1 MQLYPERLSEKIG
14 FDAIRQAAIGKTRSE
29 MGREILERLQPSS
42 KHDRVERLLNETDE
56 MIRLIDGDDPFPLD
70 NLHDVREFL
79 KQSRAEESLLP
90 AQAFTKI
97 SEMIATARRVKSYLG
112 DRAAKYPRLYDLS
125 VELIPLSDLED
136 AIGEVID
143 THGNLRDN
151 ASHELR
157 SIRSKLNKR
166 RSDLRDTINK
176 VMSRAA
182 RDGMTSDEGA
192 TIRGG
197 RMVIPIQAE
206 YKRKIQGFVHDV
218 SSSGQTVYLEPVEAL
233 NINNEIRQLEVA
245 EQREI
250 ERILRQLT
258 NKIRAKKDYIWQNLE
273 TLGKIDAISAR
284 AYLSIQ
290 LDGHIPSISK
300 NQKLYL
306 GKAYNPILLLKNLQ
320 RKKEEREKIVPLNLE
335 LTEQEL
341 CLMIT
346 GPNAGGKSVAMKT
359 LGLCSLMMQSGF
371 AIPAAVTTELPLIS
385 GLFVDMGDDQSI
397 ENDLSTFSS
406 RLEWMRDT
414 VSNVREGSLV
424 LIDEAGAGTDPEEG
438 GALFQALI
446 EALMEANARVI
457 VTTHH
462 GSLKVFAHHHSKAV
476 NGSMEFDQETL
487 SPNYRF
493 QKGVPGSSYAFEIA
507 QRMQIDRRVL
517 DRARKLVGENKSNL
531 ESLITEL
538 ETRSQEADENRKK
551 YEVLKHKME
560 AQRNKYED
568 KLEAIEREKEKIR
581 EKALKEAREIMS
593 GANRRIEQAVE
604 QISKQE
610 KKDKEKIKEIRRDV
624 EDYKK
629 EVSQELEQTKA
640 KRRRHKQK
648 KDSGKPPKVG
658 DTVRFEDGKTTG
670 ELVSVSGNQAVVQ
683 TNGLKLKTK
692 YNKLVKVQEQSQKS
706 KEPQVKVNVVGR
718 GDSSTVQK
726 AGPKLDIRG
735 YRGEEAIREVE
746 RYLDRV
752 SQSGLNQV
760 EIVHGKGEGILK
772 KLVHEYLQQRKDI
785 KNFDLAPLDQGGAGC
800 TIVEL

>member
-14 FDAIRQAAIGKTRSE
+14 FDAIRQAAIAKTRSE
-29 MGREILERLQPSS
+29 MGREILDRLQPSS
-42 KHDRVERLLNETDE
+42 KQDRVERLLQETDE

-90 AQAFTKI
+90 AQAFTQI
-97 SEMIATARRVKSYLG
+97 SELIATARRVKSYLE
-112 DRAAKYPRLYDLS
+112 DRAVKYSRLYDIS

-136 AIGEVID
+136 EIGAIID

-151 ASHELR
+151 ASQELR

-176 VMSRAA
+176 VMARAA

-233 NINNEIRQLEVA
+233 NINNEIRQMEVA

-258 NKIRAKKDYIWQNLE
+258 NKVRSKKDYIRQNLE
-273 TLGKIDAISAR
+273 TLGKMDAISAR
-284 AYLSIQ
+284 ARLSIQ

-306 GKAYNPILLLKNLQ
+306 GKAYNPILLLKSLQ
-320 RKKEEREKIVPLNLE
+320 REKEEREKIVPLNLE

-414 VSNVREGSLV
+414 VSHVREGSLV

-446 EALMEANARVI
+446 ETLMEANARVI

-462 GSLKVFAHHHSKAV
+462 GSLKVFAHHHPKAV

-507 QRMQIDRRVL
+507 QRMKIDQRVL

-568 KLEAIEREKEKIR
+568 KLEAIGREKERIR

-604 QISKQE
+604 QISTQE

-624 EDYKK
+624 EEYKK
-629 EVSQELEQTKA
+629 EVDQELEQTEA
-640 KRRRHKQK
+640 KRRQHKRR
-648 KDSGKPPKVG
+648 KDSKKPPKVG

-670 ELVSVSGNQAVVQ
+670 ELVSISGNQAVVQ

-692 YNKLVKVQEQSQKS
+692 YNKLVKVREQSKKS
-706 KEPQVKVNVVGR
+706 NEPQVKVNVVGR
-718 GDSSTVQK
+718 DTSTVQK

-772 KLVHEYLQQRKDI
+772 KLVHEYLQQRKDV
-785 KNFDLAPLDQGGAGC
+785 KSFDLAPLDQGGAGC

>member
-14 FDAIRQAAIGKTRSE
+14 FDAIRQAAIAKTRSE
-29 MGREILERLQPSS
+29 MGREILDRLQPSS
-42 KHDRVERLLNETDE
+42 KQDRVERLLQETDE

-90 AQAFTKI
+90 AQAFTQI
-97 SEMIATARRVKSYLG
+97 SELIATARRVKSYLE
-112 DRAAKYPRLYDLS
+112 DRAVKYSRLYDIS

-136 AIGEVID
+136 EIGAIID
-143 THGNLRDN
+143 NHGNLRDN
-151 ASHELR
+151 ASQELR

-176 VMSRAA
+176 VMARAA

-233 NINNEIRQLEVA
+233 NINNEIRQMEVA

-258 NKIRAKKDYIWQNLE
+258 NKVRSKKDYIRQNLE
-273 TLGKIDAISAR
+273 TLGKMDAISAR
-284 AYLSIQ
+284 ARLSIQ

-306 GKAYNPILLLKNLQ
+306 GKAYNPILLLKSLQ
-320 RKKEEREKIVPLNLE
+320 REKEEREKIVPLNLE

-414 VSNVREGSLV
+414 VSHVREGSLV

-446 EALMEANARVI
+446 ETLMEANARVI

-462 GSLKVFAHHHSKAV
+462 GSLKVFAHHHPKAV

-507 QRMQIDRRVL
+507 QRMKIDQRVL

-568 KLEAIEREKEKIR
+568 KLEAIGREKEKIR

-604 QISKQE
+604 QISTQE

-624 EDYKK
+624 EEYKK
-629 EVSQELEQTKA
+629 EVDQELEQTEA
-640 KRRRHKQK
+640 KRRQHKRR
-648 KDSGKPPKVG
+648 KDSKKPPKVG
-658 DTVRFEDGKTTG
+658 DMVRFEDGKTTG
-670 ELVSVSGNQAVVQ
+670 ELVSISGNQAVVQ

-692 YNKLVKVQEQSQKS
+692 YNKLVKVREQSKKS
-706 KEPQVKVNVVGR
+706 NEPQVKVNVVGR
-718 GDSSTVQK
+718 DTSTVQK

-772 KLVHEYLQQRKDI
+772 KLVHEYLQQRKDV
-785 KNFDLAPLDQGGAGC
+785 KSFDLAPLDQGGAGC